1 MTKPIRQQPSLAEP
15 SVLSSRGH
23 TAVPIEFHLAPD
35 VHPEDMGPEDM
46 GPEGVGP
53 EGAMPE
59 DSQQPSAP
67 QPSPAMG
74 RSLAQILIVLVVLL
88 VLVNIPLNSLRAGLV
103 QLIPHN
109 SAMVIHDGLLLQG
122 SGAEIYVV
130 QNYKLRWISS
140 PEAFRHY
147 FNAADISTVE
157 DSFLEQFGRGQ
168 PIRWLLRC
176 QDSPTV
182 YALENGRKRWVKDPP
197 PTNQAGAWDRIGLV
211 SCSYLRGFPPGL
223 PVPEGAGSPPQ
234 P

>member
-1 MTKPIRQQPSLAEP
+1 MTEPIRQQPSSTEP
-15 SVLSSRGH
+15 PAFSSLGH
-23 TAVPIEFHLAPD
+23 TAPPVEFHLAPA
-35 VHPEDMGPEDM
+35 VRPESATPEDGR
-46 GPEGVGP
+46 
-53 EGAMPE
+53 
-59 DSQQPSAP
+59 QPPPP

-88 VLVNIPLNSLRAGLV
+88 VLVNMPLNSLRAGLI

-109 SAMVIHDGLLLQG
+109 SARVIHDGLLLQG

-140 PEAFRHY
+140 PEAFERY
-147 FNAADISTVE
+147 FNVGDVSTVE

-168 PIRWLLRC
+168 PIRRLARC

-182 YALENGRKRWVKDPP
+182 YALENGRKRWVKDAPP
-197 PTNQAGAWDRIGLV
+197 ANQAGAWDRVELV
-211 SCSYLRGFPPGL
+211 SCSYLRGFPAGL